1 MQLGR
6 TSLWFL
12 TRNLKKV
19 KIAGAILLA
28 ATGMPSQKIIVSEL

>member
-6 TSLWFL
+6 ASLRFL

-28 ATGMPSQKIIVSEL
+28 ATGMRRKK